1 MRVFLTGATGFVG
14 ARVADQLLAGG
25 HQVLG
30 LTRSDAGAQSLMAKG
45 VNVYRGTLEDPD
57 SLRSGAAQADAVIH
71 TAFDHDFSHF
81 VENCEKDRLV
91 IETIGAELKGSDRPF
106 IITSG
111 TGMGSL
117 LPGVVAMENVFNAN
131 SPNPRVASELAGQV
145 LQDAGV
151 NLSVVRLPQV
161 HDTARQGLLT
171 QYIEI
176 ARQKG
181 IIVYLGDGANRFAA
195 AHVLDVALLYRL
207 ALEKGEVG
215 ARYHAVGEEGIS
227 VRRIAETLSAALDL
241 PMMSLPPERAESHF
255 GWLGMFV
262 GMDLPASSITT
273 RERLNWQPVGPGLI
287 EDLEQVA
294 MTTNN

>member
-1 MRVFLTGATGFVG
+1 MRVCLPGATGFVG
-14 ARVADQLLAGG
+14 ARVDERAVEGG
-25 HQVLG
+25 HQG
-30 LTRSDAGAQSLMAKG
+30 GGRRRSEAGGQSLMAKG

-57 SLRSGAAQADAVIH
+57 SLRAGAAQADAVIH

-117 LPGVVAMENVFNAN
+117 LPGAVAMENVFNAN
-131 SPNPRVASELAGQV
+131 SPNPRVASELAGRV

-171 QYIEI
+171 QYIEL

-181 IIVYLGDGANRFAA
+181 IMAYLGDGANRFAA
-195 AHVLDVALLYRL
+195 AQVLDVALL
-207 ALEKGEVG
+207 
-215 ARYHAVGEEGIS
+215 
-227 VRRIAETLSAALDL
+227 
-241 PMMSLPPERAESHF
+241 
-255 GWLGMFV
+255 
-262 GMDLPASSITT
+262 
-273 RERLNWQPVGPGLI
+273 
-287 EDLEQVA
+287 
-294 MTTNN
+294 